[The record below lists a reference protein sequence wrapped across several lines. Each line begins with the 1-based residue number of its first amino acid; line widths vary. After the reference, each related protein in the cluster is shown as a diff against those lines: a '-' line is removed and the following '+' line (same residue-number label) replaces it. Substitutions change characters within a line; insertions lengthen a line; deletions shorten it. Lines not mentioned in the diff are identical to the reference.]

1 MGRETEG
8 MLTGGKVVAAAV
20 AASGKDETDRVA
32 TDAAGTTAADGG
44 MASSRAMGASG
55 LVTGAASEATDC
67 EDTSAVGKDTGCP
80 AATAAAASAA
90 ATRAWVVETVA
101 AVGLDAGMVG
111 TDVRS
116 AGCVGSALSSCA
128 ATADWRLG
136 GARAAW
142 VCGGGG
148 GDMGKLV
155 PDGAAG
161 VEGEG
166 SGMEAEPVE
175 ALDVSG
181 VTLGVPES
189 LGVMEPDLARLAAM
203 GGGRARLDDFGV
215 IEMGGGGAIPAAFS
229 KSST

>member
-1 MGRETEG
+1 
-8 MLTGGKVVAAAV
+8 MLLEQ
-20 AASGKDETDRVA
+20 D
-32 TDAAGTTAADGG
+32 G

-80 AATAAAASAA
+80 AAAAAAAASAA
-90 ATRAWVVETVA
+90 ATRGWVVEKVA
-101 AVGLDAGMVG
+101 AVGLVAGIVG

-128 ATADWRLG
+128 ATASWRLG

-181 VTLGVPES
+181 VTLGVPGEQ
-189 LGVMEPDLARLAAM
+189 
-203 GGGRARLDDFGV
+203 
-215 IEMGGGGAIPAAFS
+215 
-229 KSST
+229 